1 MKKYSGAGVIPI
13 IIHNNKPYFV
23 LFMLNKG
30 TVTDAGGRIE
40 HNTTVLDTAAREL
53 YEESAGLFNI
63 NPSVLDTN
71 SMYLDITHKDNLYY
85 RSYFVLFNNFDI
97 SDIDYYYDNLT
108 KIKREKHSPFSE
120 TRNIC
125 LISLDYIHIMKNQF
139 DDIVILM
146 NDYLNKVFELS
157 GRTGLIMRTI
167 RDNFKDLND
176 FYDKISKEIKFINL
190 KIKKTDVKT
199 YTYGNHI
206 DIKIEGLDTF
216 MC

>member
-1 MKKYSGAGVIPI
+1 MKTYSGAGVIPI

-23 LFMLNKG
+23 MFMLNKG

-40 HNTTVLDTAAREL
+40 HNTTVLNTASREL

-63 NPSVLDTN
+63 NPSVLDKN

-85 RSYFVLFNNFDI
+85 RSYFVLLNNFNV
-97 SDIDYYYDNLT
+97 SDIDYYYDNLK
-108 KIKREKHSPFSE
+108 KIKKEKHSPFSE

-125 LISLDYIHIMKNQF
+125 LISFDYIHIMKNSNNN
-139 DDIVILM
+139 IVILM
-146 NDYLNKVFELS
+146 NDYFGKIYELS

-167 RDNFKDLND
+167 GDNFKDLND
-176 FYDKISKEIKFINL
+176 FYDKISKQIKFIDL
-190 KIKKTDVKT
+190 KIKKKDANT
-199 YTYGNHI
+199 YTYGNHT